1 MKLIFFFIKPI
12 IWLALICYG
21 LFLPSGHLP
30 VKPFMKIPHFDK
42 LVHFVLF
49 FILCLLLFR
58 PFKKLR
64 LKYYIWAPVTAVFL
78 GALLESLQRT
88 LTVSRSSNFADFLA
102 NAAGVVVSIFFFRFL
117 VSGRNWEKLF

>member
-1 MKLIFFFIKPI
+1 MKLIFLFIKPI

-21 LFLPSGHLP
+21 LFLPASHLP

-49 FILCLLLFR
+49 FVLCLFLYR

-64 LKYYIWAPVTAVFL
+64 TQYYIWAPVTAVFL

-88 LTVSRSSNFADFLA
+88 LTVSRSSNVADFLA
-102 NAAGVVVSIFFFRFL
+102 NTTGIAASILVYHFL
-117 VSGRNWEKLF
+117 VSGRKWEKWF